1 MDDTLE
7 QPNGRAFT
15 PDGITLYIT
24 DSGALAGSYAPSVG
38 PGTKAYNTT
47 GRRSIYAFDVAEN
60 GTKISN
66 KRSFYLAQD
75 YIPDGIKVSREDLV
89 LAASGHGLDVIDDQ
103 GQLLIRVQTNHTV
116 NNLAFTGED
125 LQTTWLLG
133 GTGISRVRWNITGQ
147 VLK

>member
-7 QPNGRAFT
+7 QPNSLAFT
-15 PDGITLYIT
+15 PDGTTLYIT
-24 DSGALAGSYAPSVG
+24 DSGALAGSYDHSVG
-38 PGTKAYNTT
+38 PGTKAYNAT
-47 GRRSIYAFDVAEN
+47 GRRSIYAFDVAET

-75 YIPDGIKVSREDLV
+75 YIPDGIKVSRERLV
-89 LAASGHGLDVIDDQ
+89 LAASGHGLDVIDDK
-103 GQLLIRVQTNHTV
+103 GQLLLRVQTNHTV
-116 NNLAFTGED
+116 NNLALTGVD

-133 GTGISRVRWNITGQ
+133 GTGIIRVKWNITGQ